1 MQTVS
6 SRYMTIVADSENAF
20 VTEIVKLP
28 VKPENVQ
35 RLMDYVQDWHEL
47 VIPTLPGFQK
57 AALLKS
63 AAGAVFVYANW
74 TSQEAI
80 ENASHDPRMA
90 NYFQGLI
97 PILAGQPEVHF
108 CSVGMVAEVEL
119 HG

>member
-1 MQTVS
+1 MQALS
-6 SRYMTIVADSENAF
+6 SRQMTIVADGDHSF

-35 RLMDYVQDWHEL
+35 RMMDYVQDWHEL

-74 TSQEAI
+74 SSEEDI
-80 ENASHDPRMA
+80 ENAGHDPRMV
-90 NYFQGLI
+90 NYLQGLI
-97 PILAGQPEVHF
+97 PMLAGQPEVHI
-108 CSVGMVAEVEL
+108 CSVGMVAEV
-119 HG
+119 